1 MLRKKVGTETPGIP
15 GVSVLEKRKGLGER
29 RLKMEMESKGDR
41 RIGNAE
47 NTKGSGKNFLSC
59 GRGEKVEEPERVTV
73 AVHGV

>member
-1 MLRKKVGTETPGIP
+1 MGMG
-15 GVSVLEKRKGLGER
+15 
-29 RLKMEMESKGDR
+29 SKEDR